1 MELNPF
7 FTIKKVLCFMGTNI
21 HKHRHFSYKQVNWK
35 RRILTLCSEI
45 MPLLSPS
52 QPRRSA
58 AEKSLSFFV
67 FKTAVSL

>member
-21 HKHRHFSYKQVNWK
+21 NKHRHFSYKQVNWK

-45 MPLLSPS
+45 MPLVVRPKNHL
-52 QPRRSA
+52 A
-58 AEKSLSFFV
+58 SLFL
-67 FKTAVSL
+67 KRQ